1 MLNAMI
7 CIQRMRYLTINRAS
21 AKAERRCAV
30 ACGVQNQVI
39 RLNLALAGFVAR
51 VDLVDDIDPPFAAH
65 HAIGA
70 MPLGK
75 RFE

>member
-7 CIQRMRYLTINRAS
+7 CIQRMRYLTINQAS
-21 AKAERRCAV
+21 AKA
-30 ACGVQNQVI
+30 
-39 RLNLALAGFVAR
+39 
-51 VDLVDDIDPPFAAH
+51 PPFAAH